1 MRNFLWRFDH
11 FWSQDK
17 GLSSLLVI
25 LCLILFVFHPLSAV
39 SKTGEILI
47 NVFFTLLLI
56 SGVVTVMHNRTWIA
70 TVVVFA
76 VLVFFFSWFDL
87 FSANRLIQVTN
98 SVLSIVFYALL
109 GGMVLNNVFKAGPVT
124 AHRIQGAIVVYLLTG
139 LVMAFAYQA
148 IYYARPDTAFGIA
161 ARAKSHFSPES
172 EFLYFSFVT
181 LTTVGYGDITPLHPL
196 AQSLVMVEGLIG
208 QLYPAILIA
217 RLIGLTLK

>member
-17 GLSSLLVI
+17 GLSSLLAI
-25 LCLILFVFHPLSAV
+25 LCLILFVFHPLSTV
-39 SKTGEILI
+39 SKAGEIVI

-56 SGVVTVMHNRTWIA
+56 SGVITVMQNRAWIA
-70 TVVVFA
+70 TVTVFA
-76 VLVFFFSWFDL
+76 VLVFLFSWFDL
-87 FSANRLIQVTN
+87 FSTKRLIQVIN
-98 SVLSIVFYALL
+98 SVLCILFYSLL
-109 GGMVLNNVFKAGPVT
+109 AGMVLGNVFKEGPVT
-124 AHRIQGAIVVYLLTG
+124 VHRIQGAIVVYLLTG

-148 IYYARPDTAFGIA
+148 IYYARPETAFGIA
-161 ARAKSHFSPES
+161 DRTRVHFSPGS

-181 LTTVGYGDITPLHPL
+181 LTTIGYGDITPLHPL